1 MCNCVNVY
9 THIPR
14 CNLANIYISIAQL
27 CLTLCDPHGL
37 QHARLPCPSP
47 TPRACPNSCPLSRWC
62 HPTISSSVVPFSCLQ
77 SFLYIYALKRD
88 YMTVVKYVRNSY
100 LCMARLQMLS
110 VYFILFCLF
119 QIFYSKNILFLS
131 MVKKVFKNGIAT
143 KTDLLWK
150 RLYIFSVNFFLAPSL
165 TSSLMTLPFP
175 PNPSNFQVL

>member
-9 THIPR
+9 SHIPR

-27 CLTLCDPHGL
+27 CLTFCDPMDCSTQASL
-37 QHARLPCPSP
+37 SITNSQ
-47 TPRACPNSCPLSRWC
+47 TCPNSCPLSRWC

-110 VYFILFCLF
+110 VFFILFCLF
-119 QIFYSKNILFLS
+119 QIFYGKNILFLS

-143 KTDLLWK
+143 KQIYCEKDST
-150 RLYIFSVNFFLAPSL
+150 SFL
-165 TSSLMTLPFP
+165 
-175 PNPSNFQVL
+175 

>member
-1 MCNCVNVY
+1 MCTAIYQDVTWQIYTFPLLSCVWLFV
-9 THIPR
+9 TPWTAAR
-14 CNLANIYISIAQL
+14 
-27 CLTLCDPHGL
+27 
-37 QHARLPCPSP
+37 RLPCPSP

-110 VYFILFCLF
+110 VFFILFCLF
-119 QIFYSKNILFLS
+119 QIFYGKNILFLS

-143 KTDLLWK
+143 KQIYCEKDST
-150 RLYIFSVNFFLAPSL
+150 SFL
-165 TSSLMTLPFP
+165 
-175 PNPSNFQVL
+175 